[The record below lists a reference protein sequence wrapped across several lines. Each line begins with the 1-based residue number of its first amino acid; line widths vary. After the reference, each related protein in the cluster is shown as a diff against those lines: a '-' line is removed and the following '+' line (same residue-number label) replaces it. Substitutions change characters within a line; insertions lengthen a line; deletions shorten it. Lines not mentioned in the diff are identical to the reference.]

1 MNARQLVPVANRY
14 RLEPQPHSSSSPST
28 QSCVPPFSEHHPTTG
43 CYTNV
48 RQEISLF
55 TEIMGYF
62 LCCTLVQITCC
73 SQAAGAHFACRP
85 LVDFIC
91 IPHLRSV
98 KENMHVG

>member
-1 MNARQLVPVANRY
+1 MNACQLVPVANRY

-55 TEIMGYF
+55 PEINGLLPMLHVSTNNVLF
-62 LCCTLVQITCC
+62 SSRWRPFCLP
-73 SQAAGAHFACRP
+73 AAC
-85 LVDFIC
+85 
-91 IPHLRSV
+91 
-98 KENMHVG
+98 